1 MTIRSISIWRPAR
14 CWRPIVQRLI
24 WEQLR
29 PLAEIAAVD
38 FITASMVPKPSSL
51 VSVLPGRRECWAAKP
66 WCAALS
72 LSLPTWKARAPTC
85 ACRSTRPSRQAE
97 TLVQYKGVAL
107 PTTTTDQGLA
117 PVGSAS
123 DPFAGA
129 LIRVWDPN
137 VQPALTDQWNLT
149 IQHQLANTATLQVGY
164 VGQHGTHLMVPM
176 PYLQRQLLPNTCLRH
191 ASLHRRPAFSCP
203 AILPFNPT
211 SRRFRARLRWAA

>member
-1 MTIRSISIWRPAR
+1 MLGGKTVVRGAFTVSSYLEGTGTNL
-14 CWRPIVQRLI
+14 RLPVNPPF
-24 WEQLR
+24 Q
-29 PLAEIAAVD
+29 
-38 FITASMVPKPSSL
+38 
-51 VSVLPGRRECWAAKP
+51 
-66 WCAALS
+66 
-72 LSLPTWKARAPTC
+72 
-85 ACRSTRPSRQAE
+85 QAE

-164 VGQHGTHLMVPM
+164 IGQHGTHLMVDPEHRNHLGKFRSTLWEIH
-176 PYLQRQLLPNTCLRH
+176 PITKIEVFSNGEWINLDRQDR
-191 ASLHRRPAFSCP
+191 
-203 AILPFNPT
+203 
-211 SRRFRARLRWAA
+211 